1 MLNVFVIYQRF
12 YCQIFPS
19 SDHLYNS
26 SVSRVVLTKSDD
38 YEITFTAVNISDSRK
53 NLLLLIL
60 TGKGQFAVLHYPKRC
75 LKLM

>member
-26 SVSRVVLTKSDD
+26 SVSRIVLTKSDD
-38 YEITFTAVNISDSRK
+38 YEITFTAVNM
-53 NLLLLIL
+53 LLLIL